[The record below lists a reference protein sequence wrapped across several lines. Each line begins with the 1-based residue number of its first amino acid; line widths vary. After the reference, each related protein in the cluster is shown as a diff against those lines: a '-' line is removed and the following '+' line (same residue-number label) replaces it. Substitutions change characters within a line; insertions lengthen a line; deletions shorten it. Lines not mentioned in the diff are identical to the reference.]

1 MSNNLISSTKISAIY
16 CRESTEKQN
25 IQSLIDMCKKA
36 AKKINLQNIKVYYD
50 VASGYNKDREQYN
63 KLKEDIQN
71 NLVDTLVLYE
81 SSRLTRD
88 EL

>member
-36 AKKINLQNIKVYYD
+36 AKKINLQNIKIYYD
-50 VASGYNKDREQYN
+50 VASGYTKDREQYTQ
-63 KLKEDIQN
+63 LKKDIQAG
-71 NLVDTLVLYE
+71 
-81 SSRLTRD
+81 
-88 EL
+88 